1 MSHNVYIKKQN
12 NFSTQKTYNNK
23 RKNMKKI
30 FEVCTNLTVQK
41 NSEFIQNLNDED
53 RQQILDLDLDL
64 GVDVVK
70 EDIITSYIICNDLN
84 IEKMKELLKKHEI
97 EYEVSDVTSQVVSDA
112 KPIDKILEEDILLIF
127 DKNK

>member
-1 MSHNVYIKKQN
+1 MN
-12 NFSTQKTYNNK
+12 
-23 RKNMKKI
+23 KI

-41 NSEFIQNLNDED
+41 NLDFIQSLNEED
-53 RQQILDLDLDL
+53 RKQILDLDLDL

-84 IEKMKELLKKHEI
+84 MEKMKEVLKKHEI
-97 EYEVSDVTSQVVSDA
+97 EYEVSDVTSQVISDA
-112 KPIDKILEEDILLIF
+112 KPIDQILEEDILLIF

>member
-1 MSHNVYIKKQN
+1 
-12 NFSTQKTYNNK
+12 
-23 RKNMKKI
+23 MKKI

-41 NSEFIQNLNDED
+41 NTEFIQSLNEED
-53 RQQILDLDLDL
+53 RQQILNLDLDL

-84 IEKMKELLKKHEI
+84 MEKMKEVLKKHEI

-127 DKNK
+127 DKSK

>member
-1 MSHNVYIKKQN
+1 
-12 NFSTQKTYNNK
+12 
-23 RKNMKKI
+23 MKKI

-41 NSEFIQNLNDED
+41 NTEFIQSLNEED
-53 RQQILDLDLDL
+53 RQQILNLDLDL

-84 IEKMKELLKKHEI
+84 MEKMKEVLKKHEI
-97 EYEVSDVTSQVVSDA
+97 QYEVSDVTSQVISDA
-112 KPIDKILEEDILLIF
+112 KPIDQILEEDILLIF

>member
-1 MSHNVYIKKQN
+1 
-12 NFSTQKTYNNK
+12 
-23 RKNMKKI
+23 MKKI

-41 NSEFIQNLNDED
+41 NLDFIQSLNDED

-84 IEKMKELLKKHEI
+84 IEKMKEVLRKHEI
-97 EYEVSDVTSQVVSDA
+97 EFEISDVTSKVVSDA
-112 KPIDKILEEDILLIF
+112 KPIDKVLEEDILQKF
-127 DKNK
+127 DTNK

>member
-1 MSHNVYIKKQN
+1 
-12 NFSTQKTYNNK
+12 
-23 RKNMKKI
+23 MKKI

-53 RQQILDLDLDL
+53 RQQILELDLDL

-84 IEKMKELLKKHEI
+84 IEKMKEVLKKHQI

-112 KPIDKILEEDILLIF
+112 KPIEQILEEDILLIF
-127 DKNK
+127 DTNK

>member
-1 MSHNVYIKKQN
+1 
-12 NFSTQKTYNNK
+12 
-23 RKNMKKI
+23 MKKI

-41 NSEFIQNLNDED
+41 NSEFIQSLNDED

-84 IEKMKELLKKHEI
+84 MEKMKEVLKKHEI
-97 EYEVSDVTSQVVSDA
+97 EYQVSDVTSQVVSEA
-112 KPIDKILEEDILLIF
+112 KPIDKILEEDILKRF
-127 DKNK
+127 DTNK

>member
-1 MSHNVYIKKQN
+1 MN
-12 NFSTQKTYNNK
+12 
-23 RKNMKKI
+23 KI

-41 NSEFIQNLNDED
+41 NLDFIQSLNEED
-53 RQQILDLDLDL
+53 RKQILNLDLDL

-84 IEKMKELLKKHEI
+84 MEKMKEVLKKHEI

>member
-1 MSHNVYIKKQN
+1 MN
-12 NFSTQKTYNNK
+12 
-23 RKNMKKI
+23 KI

-41 NSEFIQNLNDED
+41 NLDFIQSLNEED
-53 RQQILDLDLDL
+53 RKQILDLDLDL

-70 EDIITSYIICNDLN
+70 EDIITSYIICNEIN
-84 IEKMKELLKKHEI
+84 MEKMKEVLKKHEI

>member
-1 MSHNVYIKKQN
+1 MN
-12 NFSTQKTYNNK
+12 
-23 RKNMKKI
+23 KI

-41 NSEFIQNLNDED
+41 NLDFIQSLNEED
-53 RQQILDLDLDL
+53 RKQILDLDLDL

-70 EDIITSYIICNDLN
+70 EDIITSYIICNELN
-84 IEKMKELLKKHEI
+84 IEKMKEVLKKHEI

-112 KPIDKILEEDILLIF
+112 KPIDQILEEDILLIF

>member
-1 MSHNVYIKKQN
+1 
-12 NFSTQKTYNNK
+12 
-23 RKNMKKI
+23 MKKI

-41 NSEFIQNLNDED
+41 NTEFIQSLNDED
-53 RQQILDLDLDL
+53 RQQILNLDLDL

-84 IEKMKELLKKHEI
+84 MEKMKEVLKKHEI

-112 KPIDKILEEDILLIF
+112 KPIDQILEEDILSIF
-127 DKNK
+127 KK

>member
-1 MSHNVYIKKQN
+1 MN
-12 NFSTQKTYNNK
+12 
-23 RKNMKKI
+23 KI

-41 NSEFIQNLNDED
+41 NLDFIQSLNDED

-70 EDIITSYIICNDLN
+70 EDIITSYIICNELN
-84 IEKMKELLKKHEI
+84 MEKMKEVLKKHEI

-112 KPIDKILEEDILLIF
+112 KPIDQILEEDILLIF